1 MKYIIIHGYWIFRV
15 ASEIAFLLNKYFFL
29 QLSLQMTHEYS
40 HNVEMLISGRDG
52 EGVVL
57 IRVRA
62 LENFLKKISEGN
74 AY

>member
-1 MKYIIIHGYWIFRV
+1 MAH
-15 ASEIAFLLNKYFFL
+15 A
-29 QLSLQMTHEYS
+29 YS
-40 HNVEMLISGRDG
+40 HKVEKLISGRDG

>member
-1 MKYIIIHGYWIFRV
+1 
-15 ASEIAFLLNKYFFL
+15 
-29 QLSLQMTHEYS
+29 MTHEYS

>member
-1 MKYIIIHGYWIFRV
+1 
-15 ASEIAFLLNKYFFL
+15 
-29 QLSLQMTHEYS
+29 MTHEYS
-40 HNVEMLISGRDG
+40 HKVEKLISGRDG

-62 LENFLKKISEGN
+62 LENFLKKISEGD

>member
-1 MKYIIIHGYWIFRV
+1 MAH
-15 ASEIAFLLNKYFFL
+15 A
-29 QLSLQMTHEYS
+29 YS
-40 HNVEMLISGRDG
+40 HKVEKLISGRDG

-62 LENFLKKISEGN
+62 LKNFLKKISEGD